1 MKLPRLFVAGFKS
14 MIPITTGVIP
24 FGAVVGTVC
33 AEAGFSFFQTI
44 SMNILVYAGA
54 AQLAAVELMN
64 HHSASLL
71 VIITGLVI
79 NLRFLLYSA
88 AMSPVLQNEKLR
100 TKIFCAYSLTD
111 QSYAV
116 MSAHQHQLKTSS
128 ESVQFYIGGALCMLI
143 AWDLSVVAGYAFG
156 NFAPSSW
163 ALEYAVPL
171 SFMALVIPTLKNKK
185 YVIVALF
192 SFVSSILLNPLPYR
206 LGLIAT
212 AALSIILAAAI
223 TKKKAVQS

>member
-1 MKLPRLFVAGFKS
+1 

-33 AEAGFSFFQTI
+33 SEAGFSFFQTM
-44 SMNILVYAGA
+44 SMNTLVYAGA
-54 AQLAAVELMN
+54 AQLASVDLMTKN
-64 HHSASLL
+64 AASVL

-88 AMSPVLQNEKLR
+88 AMSPVLHNEKFW
-100 TKIFCAYSLTD
+100 TKLFCAYSLTD

-116 MSAHQHQLKTSS
+116 MTANQLKLNTPS
-128 ESVQFYIGGALCMLI
+128 ETVKFYLGGAVCMLL
-143 AWDLSVVAGYAFG
+143 AWDLSVVAGYTFG
-156 NFAPSSW
+156 NFAPASW

-171 SFMALVIPTLKNKK
+171 SFMALVIPTLKNKN
-185 YVIVALF
+185 YVIVAGF
-192 SFVSSILLNPLPYR
+192 SFVVSILLNDLPYR

-212 AALSIILAAAI
+212 AALSITLAALL
-223 TKKKAVQS
+223 TRKKKSA